1 MKISKSYSLLATLL
15 MSLSLASCGGGTLKP
30 LNIYKTPETGFD
42 MNTEVKMLSKILA
55 NKIQQHV

>member
-15 MSLSLASCGGGTLKP
+15 MALSLTGCGGGTLKE

-42 MNTEVKMLSKILA
+42 
-55 NKIQQHV
+55 

>member
-30 LNIYKTPETGFD
+30 LKA
-42 MNTEVKMLSKILA
+42 MLKQKA
-55 NKIQQHV
+55 YEFGAPFE